1 MFKKDQLV
9 VYPAQGVGKVEDIK
23 VKEVGG
29 IKGKFYE
36 VRILS
41 NNGKLLVPVENA
53 ENVGL
58 RSICDPEYGT
68 RILESMHDWSDFRG
82 YTGQNW
88 NRRYREYTEKL
99 KTGDLADVAYVL
111 KELVLISK
119 EKELSFGE
127 KRLMDQAMYLIT
139 SELAFALNKDPNDI
153 RAEIEDIFGDIL
165 KKKKNNS
172 KDI

>member
-9 VYPAQGVGKVEDIK
+9 VYPAQGIGRVEGIK
-23 VKEVGG
+23 ETEVGG
-29 IKGKFYE
+29 IKAKFYE

-41 NNGKLLVPVENA
+41 NNGKLLVPVDNA

-58 RSICDPEYGT
+58 RSVCDPEYGIK
-68 RILESMHDWSDFRG
+68 ILEYMHDRSDFKG
-82 YTGQNW
+82 YSGQNW

-139 SELAFALNKDPNDI
+139 SELAIALNKDPDDI
-153 RAEIEDIFGDIL
+153 RAEIEDIFSDIL
-165 KKKKNNS
+165 KKNNNNRNN
-172 KDI
+172 

>member
-9 VYPAQGVGKVEDIK
+9 VYPAQGVGRIEAIK
-23 VKEVGG
+23 ETEVGG
-29 IKGKFYE
+29 IKAKFYE
-36 VRILS
+36 IRILN
-41 NNGKLLVPVENA
+41 NNGKLLVPVNNA
-53 ENVGL
+53 KNVGL
-58 RSICDPEYGT
+58 RSICDPDYGLK
-68 RILESMHDWSDFRG
+68 ILESMHDRSDFKG

-111 KELVLISK
+111 KELILISR

-139 SELAFALNKDPNDI
+139 SELAFALNKDPEDI
-153 RAEIEDIFGDIL
+153 KAEIEDIFSDIL
-165 KKKKNNS
+165 KKNNNNS
-172 KDI
+172 